1 MMEDPVGAQGE
12 AMAEPA
18 SQPEASSVERVREVV
33 IDGVAVMKIIKHCN
47 ENLPTMVAGSLLG
60 LDVDGVLEVTYTFP
74 YSADDDE
81 VDGRDYQIDMMNML
95 RDVNL
100 DNNCVGW
107 YQSTYLSTMCTN
119 DVVGYQYSYQSSDEL
134 SDNSVVIMYDPIR
147 SKTDSGKIVMRA
159 FRLTEAFIQ
168 MKRAKKNQYID
179 PEGILEELPVKI
191 KNSGYIGGFL
201 RCLKDS
207 HKEIANGGSHAL
219 SLSNGDSFTER
230 NMELMN
236 SWVDDLVVENKK
248 FQDYAKLAAKP
259 RQEHQNW
266 IKKRTKEN
274 KERYENGE
282 DMLPLKFE
290 SSGLKPLP
298 DAPVRTEP
306 LLMIGQLERY
316 CEQVDTHIDVSLQ
329 KISMSAKLSE

>member
-1 MMEDPVGAQGE
+1 M
-12 AMAEPA
+12 
-18 SQPEASSVERVREVV
+18 R
-33 IDGVAVMKIIKHCN
+33 GVATFHCP
-47 ENLPTMVAGSLLG
+47 EVETTAWASVAI
-60 LDVDGVLEVTYTFP
+60 VHCEV
-74 YSADDDE
+74 
-81 VDGRDYQIDMMNML
+81 
-95 RDVNL
+95 
-100 DNNCVGW
+100 
-107 YQSTYLSTMCTN
+107 
-119 DVVGYQYSYQSSDEL
+119 EL
-134 SDNSVVIMYDPIR
+134 
-147 SKTDSGKIVMRA
+147 
-159 FRLTEAFIQ
+159 
-168 MKRAKKNQYID
+168 
-179 PEGILEELPVKI
+179 
-191 KNSGYIGGFL
+191 
-201 RCLKDS
+201 
-207 HKEIANGGSHAL
+207 L

-274 KERYENGE
+274 KDRYENGE

-329 KISMSAKLSE
+329 KISMTL